1 MAKSTYKETL
11 KEMKTLAGYMKKM
24 NEDYFM
30 DDEMGGPVDGPEAP
44 EQMHAPQGE
53 AMQPQPQQ
61 EVDPKAQEDAEK
73 INHANQVLQEEPII
87 GKIREV
93 AIDGLKKYA
102 DQPTNP
108 VYLFLKKTFLEVDK
122 LLTGEGNKGK

>member
-1 MAKSTYKETL
+1 MTKNDVKKTL
-11 KEMKTLAGYMKKM
+11 NEMKELTGYMKRL

-30 DDEMGGPVDGPEAP
+30 YDEMGGPEQEIQGPEGM
-44 EQMHAPQGE
+44 QMPNGMG
-53 AMQPQPQQ
+53 MQQQQQ
-61 EVDPKAQEDAEK
+61 EVDPKAQEDAQK
-73 INHANQVLQEEPII
+73 VDHANQVLQEEPII

-108 VYLFLKKTFLEVDK
+108 IYIFLKKTFLEVDK
-122 LLTGEGNKGK
+122 LLTGEGGKGK